1 MSLKSEADLL
11 ANTKKERKFTIH
23 LDVWEFRM
31 GLFFGPL
38 PKEKKRIYQQSILFI
53 SIKGPSINEVTHLG
67 GRGSAR
73 RWRYSISLFSKMGD
87 KGEGGVKNL
96 KILVTLMDGPQI
108 NYYQLN
114 SVPLQQFLVT

>member
-31 GLFFGPL
+31 SLFLGPL
-38 PKEKKRIYQQSILFI
+38 PKEKKNQSTMNSIYFYQRAIH
-53 SIKGPSINEVTHLG
+53 KWGHPLG

-96 KILVTLMDGPQI
+96 KKRVTSFMDA
-108 NYYQLN
+108 
-114 SVPLQQFLVT
+114 